1 MMIREKIRA
10 SLIGGTSYE
19 RPPSTATASTAPNDP
34 RFRVGARVASFPSLR
49 CKVLIYGS
57 AIKTSHKP
65 QRISYLQISN
75 RRFRRGLAFAQAML
89 SAGLQHFS
97 FHGIIGLLCSQ

>member
-10 SLIGGTSYE
+10 SLIRGTLF
-19 RPPSTATASTAPNDP
+19 ATGAKLDYTQRSKASCGVSR
-34 RFRVGARVASFPSLR
+34 RFSPEFRYDL
-49 CKVLIYGS
+49 LIYGS

-75 RRFRRGLAFAQAML
+75 RRFSRGLASAQAML
-89 SAGLQHFS
+89 STTLQHFS
-97 FHGIIGLLCSQ
+97 FHGIIGLLCLQ

>member
-1 MMIREKIRA
+1 MMIREKTRA
-10 SLIGGTSYE
+10 SLIRGTLY
-19 RPPSTATASTAPNDP
+19 ATAVN
-34 RFRVGARVASFPSLR
+34 RGYIQRLKASFGASCRFSPDVR

-65 QRISYLQISN
+65 QRISYLRISN
-75 RRFRRGLAFAQAML
+75 RRFSVHLARAPRTTASL
-89 SAGLQHFS
+89 HHFS